1 MMPQLFE
8 AELILPPGERGVQS
22 MGSLFHG
29 ALMERLPEGLAAFL
43 HTQNL
48 RPYSQCIYRG
58 RDTGSTLW
66 RIGTLDGAMGQAVQ
80 DALCGMD
87 ELFLKQK
94 NYAVSVRHV
103 RCVRQCSYTELAD
116 ECFLSAQAPQGARLS
131 FLSPTS
137 FKRDGAYVLLPELL
151 LIVQSLLVRWNR
163 FSKDVRIEE
172 EGLAQKL
179 AAACRL
185 TRYALHTAPFSLE
198 GYTMYGFRGQ
208 MSLRFAGT
216 DMVRRI
222 LGTLAAFAPYAGIGI
237 KTALG
242 MGAVDVDIWKGQ
254 E

>member
-1 MMPQLFE
+1 MFRRFE
-8 AELILPPGERGVQS
+8 AELVLPAGQRAS
-22 MGSLFHG
+22 SAMGSVLHG
-29 ALMERLPEGLAAFL
+29 ALMERLPADVAEFL

-48 RPYSQCIYRG
+48 RPYSQCIYRV
-58 RDTGSTLW
+58 RDTGSILW
-66 RIGTLDGAMGQAVQ
+66 RIGTLDAAMGQAVQ

-103 RCVRQCSYTELAD
+103 RCVRQCSYTEIAD
-116 ECFLSAQAPQGARLS
+116 ECFLATQAPRGARLS
-131 FLSPTS
+131 FLSPTG
-137 FKRDGAYVLLPELL
+137 FKRDGAYVILPDLL

-208 MSLRFAGT
+208 MSLHFAGT
-216 DMVRRI
+216 DMVRPI

-242 MGAVDVDIWKGQ
+242 MGAVDVDIWKG
-254 E
+254 